1 MDAYT
6 EKRYDMVETQI
17 VARGIHDPAVVQA
30 MRTVPREAFVASE
43 LQGYAYKDKP
53 LPIEAGQTISQPYIV
68 ALMIVALQ
76 PQPQHHVLE
85 IGTGSGYAA
94 AVLSRVVQEVYTIE
108 RHAELAELA
117 RRRLH
122 ILGYDNVHVLHGNGA
137 LGWIEYAPYDGI
149 VVTASSP
156 KIPDA
161 LLEQLTLDGRL
172 VIPVGAEGSSQCLVR
187 VTRASDTSYRRDN
200 LGGVRFVPL
209 VSAPGREEKSNA

>member
-6 EKRYDMVETQI
+6 KKRHEMVETQI
-17 VARGIHDPAVVQA
+17 VTRGIRDPVVVQA
-30 MRTVPREAFVASE
+30 MRTVPREAFVAPE
-43 LQGYAYKDKP
+43 LQKYAYKDKP
-53 LPIEAGQTISQPYIV
+53 LPIEAGQTISQPYMV
-68 ALMIVALQ
+68 ALMIAALQ

-94 AVLSRVVQEVYTIE
+94 AVLSRVVRQVYTIE
-108 RHAELAELA
+108 RHVDLVELA

-172 VIPVGAEGSSQCLVR
+172 IIPVGAEGASQCLVR
-187 VTRASDTSYRRDN
+187 VTRESDTSYHREN
-200 LGGVRFVPL
+200 LGDVRFVPL
-209 VSAPGREEKSNA
+209 VSAPD

>member
-1 MDAYT
+1 MDAYA
-6 EKRYDMVETQI
+6 EKRHEMVEAQI

-30 MRTVPREAFVASE
+30 MRTVPREVFVAPE
-43 LQGYAYKDKP
+43 LQKYAYKDKP
-53 LPIEAGQTISQPYIV
+53 LPIDAGQTISQPYIV
-68 ALMIVALQ
+68 ALMIAALQ
-76 PQPQHHVLE
+76 PHPQHHVLE

-94 AVLSRVVQEVYTIE
+94 AVLSRVVREVYTIE
-108 RHAELAELA
+108 RHAELGELA

-137 LGWIEYAPYDGI
+137 LGWVEHAPYNGI

-172 VIPVGAEGSSQCLVR
+172 VIPVGAECSSQCLVR
-187 VTRASDTSYRRDN
+187 ITRESDTSYRRDN

-209 VSAPGREEKSNA
+209 VRAPD

>member
-1 MDAYT
+1 MDPYT
-6 EKRYDMVETQI
+6 EKRHAMVETQI
-17 VARGIHDPAVVQA
+17 VARGLHDPAVVQA
-30 MRTVPREAFVASE
+30 MRTVPREVFLDPE
-43 LQGYAYKDKP
+43 LQAYAYTDKP
-53 LPIEAGQTISQPYIV
+53 LPIDAGQTISQPYIV
-68 ALMIVALQ
+68 ALMIAALQ
-76 PQPQHHVLE
+76 PQPQYHVLE

-94 AVLSRVVQEVYTIE
+94 AVLSRTVQEVYTIE
-108 RHAELAELA
+108 RHAELVELA

-122 ILGYDNVHVLHGNGA
+122 MLGYTNVHVLHGNGA

-172 VIPVGAEGSSQCLVR
+172 IIPVGAEGASQCLVR
-187 VTRASDTSYRRDN
+187 ITRTSDRSYRRDN

-209 VSAPGREEKSNA
+209 VSVPG

>member
-6 EKRYDMVETQI
+6 KKRHDMVETQI

-30 MRTVPREAFVASE
+30 MRTVPREAFVAPE
-43 LQGYAYKDKP
+43 LQECAYKDKP
-53 LPIEAGQTISQPYIV
+53 LPIEAGQTISQPYMV
-68 ALMIVALQ
+68 ALMIAALQ

-94 AVLSRVVQEVYTIE
+94 AVLSRVVREVYTIE
-108 RHAELAELA
+108 RHAELVELA

-122 ILGYDNVHVLHGNGA
+122 ILGYDNVHVLYGNGA

-161 LLEQLTLDGRL
+161 LLEQLILDGRL

-187 VTRASDTSYRRDN
+187 VTRESNTSYRRDN

-209 VSAPGREEKSNA
+209 VSAPG